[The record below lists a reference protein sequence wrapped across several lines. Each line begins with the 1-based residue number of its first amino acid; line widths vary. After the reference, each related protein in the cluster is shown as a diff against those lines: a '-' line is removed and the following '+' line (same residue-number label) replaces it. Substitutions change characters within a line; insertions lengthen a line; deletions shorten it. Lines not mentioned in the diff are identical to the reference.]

1 MGMRYRKSIGLGK
14 GVRLNVGKGSLGI
27 SAGVKGAHVSVNSK
41 RGVTTSV
48 GAPGTGVS
56 YSKTTGWGSKS
67 KADSTS
73 DYEPDTD
80 LEALDDDTDTGYTPS
95 YHRPTQPSQP
105 GGIKPPSNK
114 LVRIAV
120 WAIIISVL
128 IIAFCG
134 IYSFLSGGGSDA
146 PAHPAQSTVST
157 SADTSTDP
165 AASTP
170 GATTTDV
177 TITQG
182 SQAAPIDVI
191 ADGVKAYLEGQGYP
205 VTSTRKVADHSR
217 VECVVTVPGLSDSDG
232 SAKPANWS
240 DVQAD
245 LVSLAAGAQ
254 SAVPDQGDYTVLVY
268 VQSANGD
275 NLLAAD
281 SGKVIYDKFQT
292 AADAAAAKQN
302 EAEKT
307 VYVSATGSKYHSKPD
322 CGNMSSAKEIT
333 LSEAQSRGLT
343 ACSRCW

>member
-56 YSKTTGWGSKS
+56 YSKTRGWGGKGAESD
-67 KADSTS
+67 AGMPCTETS
-73 DYEPDTD
+73 
-80 LEALDDDTDTGYTPS
+80 GW
-95 YHRPTQPSQP
+95 
-105 GGIKPPSNK
+105 GGNGAGSGDGGPKPPSNK

-146 PAHPAQSTVST
+146 PAHPAQSAVST
-157 SADTSTDP
+157 SADTGTDGGTS
-165 AASTP
+165 AP
-170 GATTTDV
+170 GSTTTDV

-191 ADGVKAYLEGQGYP
+191 AGGVETYLEGMGYP
-205 VTSTRKVADHSR
+205 VSSTRKVADHSR

-240 DVQAD
+240 DVQTD

-254 SAVPDQGDYTVLVY
+254 SAVTDQGDYTVLVY

-281 SGKVIYDKFQT
+281 SSKVIYDKFKT
-292 AADAAAAKQN
+292 AADAAAKNPA
-302 EAEKT
+302 AEKT

>member
-48 GAPGTGVS
+48 GARDAGMPCTETS
-56 YSKTTGWGSKS
+56 GWGGNGAGSG
-67 KADSTS
+67 D
-73 DYEPDTD
+73 
-80 LEALDDDTDTGYTPS
+80 
-95 YHRPTQPSQP
+95 
-105 GGIKPPSNK
+105 GGPKPPSNK

-146 PAHPAQSTVST
+146 PAHPAQSAVST
-157 SADTSTDP
+157 SADTGTDGGTS
-165 AASTP
+165 AP
-170 GATTTDV
+170 GSTTTDV

-191 ADGVKAYLEGQGYP
+191 AGGVETYLEGMGYP
-205 VTSTRKVADHSR
+205 VSSTRKVADHSR

-240 DVQAD
+240 DVQTD

-254 SAVPDQGDYTVLVY
+254 SAVTDQGDYTVLVY

-281 SGKVIYDKFQT
+281 SSKVIYDKFKT
-292 AADAAAAKQN
+292 AADAAAKNPA
-302 EAEKT
+302 AEKT

>member
-56 YSKTTGWGSKS
+56 YSKTRGWGGKGAESD
-67 KADSTS
+67 AGMPCTETS
-73 DYEPDTD
+73 
-80 LEALDDDTDTGYTPS
+80 GW
-95 YHRPTQPSQP
+95 
-105 GGIKPPSNK
+105 GGNGAGSGDGGPKPPSNK

-146 PAHPAQSTVST
+146 PAHPAQSAVST
-157 SADTSTDP
+157 SADTGTGD
-165 AASTP
+165 ASSAP
-170 GATTTDV
+170 GSTTTDV

-191 ADGVKAYLEGQGYP
+191 ADGVETYLEGMGYP
-205 VTSTRKVADHSR
+205 VSSIRKVADHNR
-217 VECVVTVPGLSDSDG
+217 VECVVTVPDLSDSDG
-232 SAKPANWS
+232 NAKPANWS
-240 DVQAD
+240 DVQTD

-254 SAVPDQGDYTVLVY
+254 SAVTDQGDYIVLIY

-281 SGKVIYDKFQT
+281 SSKVIYDKFQA
-292 AADAAAAKQN
+292 AADSAAKN
-302 EAEKT
+302 PAAEKT

>member
-56 YSKTTGWGSKS
+56 YSKTRGWGGKGAESD
-67 KADSTS
+67 AGMPCTETS
-73 DYEPDTD
+73 
-80 LEALDDDTDTGYTPS
+80 GW
-95 YHRPTQPSQP
+95 
-105 GGIKPPSNK
+105 GGNGAGSGAGGPKPPSNK

-157 SADTSTDP
+157 SADSSTD
-165 AASTP
+165 AASSAP
-170 GATTTDV
+170 GSTTTNV
-177 TITQG
+177 EITQG

-191 ADGVKAYLEGQGYP
+191 ADGVTAYLEGRGYH
-205 VTSTRKVADHSR
+205 VSSTRKVADHSR

-240 DVQAD
+240 DVQTD

-254 SAVPDQGDYTVLVY
+254 SAVTDQGDYTVLVY

-281 SGKVIYDKFQT
+281 SSQIIYDKFQ
-292 AADAAAAKQN
+292 ADTAAAKN
-302 EAEKT
+302 PAAEKT

>member
-56 YSKTTGWGSKS
+56 YSKTRGWGGKGAESD
-67 KADSTS
+67 AGMPCTETS
-73 DYEPDTD
+73 
-80 LEALDDDTDTGYTPS
+80 GW
-95 YHRPTQPSQP
+95 
-105 GGIKPPSNK
+105 GGNGAGSGAGGPKPPSNK

-157 SADTSTDP
+157 SADTGTDGDTS
-165 AASTP
+165 AP
-170 GATTTDV
+170 GSTTTDV

-191 ADGVKAYLEGQGYP
+191 ADGVETYLEGMGYP
-205 VTSTRKVADHSR
+205 VSSTRKVADHSR
-217 VECVVTVPGLSDSDG
+217 VECVVTVPSLSDSDG

-240 DVQAD
+240 DVQTD

-254 SAVPDQGDYTVLVY
+254 SAVTDQGDYTVLVY

-281 SGKVIYDKFQT
+281 SSKVIYDKFQA
-292 AADAAAAKQN
+292 AADTAAAKN
-302 EAEKT
+302 PAAEKT

>member
-56 YSKTTGWGSKS
+56 YSKTRGWGGKGAESD
-67 KADSTS
+67 AGMPCTETS
-73 DYEPDTD
+73 
-80 LEALDDDTDTGYTPS
+80 GW
-95 YHRPTQPSQP
+95 
-105 GGIKPPSNK
+105 GGNGAGSGDGGPKPPSNK

-146 PAHPAQSTVST
+146 PAHPAQSAVST
-157 SADTSTDP
+157 SADTGTGD
-165 AASTP
+165 ASSAP

-182 SQAAPIDVI
+182 NQAAPIDVI
-191 ADGVKAYLEGQGYP
+191 ANGVETYLEGMGYP
-205 VTSTRKVADHSR
+205 VSSTRKVADHSR

-240 DVQAD
+240 DVQTD

-254 SAVPDQGDYTVLVY
+254 SAVTDQGDYTVLVY

-281 SGKVIYDKFQT
+281 SSKVLYDAF
-292 AADAAAAKQN
+292 AATDTPAKA
-302 EAEKT
+302 ESTEKT
-307 VYVSATGSKYHSKPD
+307 VYVSATGSKYHSKPN
-322 CGNMSSAKEIT
+322 CGNMSSATEIT

>member
-27 SAGVKGAHVSVNSK
+27 SAGVKVAHVSVNSR

-56 YSKTTGWGSKS
+56 YSKTRGWGGKGAESD
-67 KADSTS
+67 AGMPCTETS
-73 DYEPDTD
+73 
-80 LEALDDDTDTGYTPS
+80 GW
-95 YHRPTQPSQP
+95 
-105 GGIKPPSNK
+105 GGNGAGSGAGGPKPPSNK

-157 SADTSTDP
+157 SADTGTDGGTS
-165 AASTP
+165 AP
-170 GATTTDV
+170 GSTTTDV

-191 ADGVKAYLEGQGYP
+191 ADGVEAYLEGMGYP
-205 VTSTRKVADHSR
+205 VSSTRKVADHSR
-217 VECVVTVPGLSDSDG
+217 VECVVSIPGVSDSDG
-232 SAKPANWS
+232 STKPANW
-240 DVQAD
+240 AD
-245 LVSLAAGAQ
+245 LQSTLVNLAAGAQ
-254 SAVPDQGDYTVLVY
+254 SAVTDQGDYTVLIY

-281 SGKVIYDKFQT
+281 SGKVLYDAF
-292 AADAAAAKQN
+292 AATDTPAK
-302 EAEKT
+302 EESTEKT

>member
-27 SAGVKGAHVSVNSK
+27 SAGVKGAHVSVNSR

-56 YSKTTGWGSKS
+56 YSKTTGWGSKR

-80 LEALDDDTDTGYTPS
+80 LETMGDDTDTGYTPS
-95 YHRPTQPSQP
+95 YHSPTQPSHP

-114 LVRIAV
+114 LVKIAV
-120 WAIIISVL
+120 WAIILS
-128 IIAFCG
+128 AFV
-134 IYSFLSGGGSDA
+134 IVFIWLQSFLSGGSDA
-146 PAHPAQSTVST
+146 PAHPAQSTVAT

-177 TITQG
+177 SITPEP
-182 SQAAPIDVI
+182 QAAPIDVI
-191 ADGVKAYLEGQGYP
+191 AAGVETYLEGMGYP
-205 VTSTRKVADHSR
+205 VASTRKVADHSR
-217 VECVVTVPGLSDSDG
+217 VECVVTVPGISDSDG

-254 SAVPDQGDYTVLVY
+254 SAVTDQGDYTVLVY

-281 SGKVIYDKFQT
+281 SGKVLYDAF
-292 AADAAAAKQN
+292 AATDPPGKA
-302 EAEKT
+302 ESTEKT

-322 CGNMSSAKEIT
+322 CGNMSSATEIT

>member
-56 YSKTTGWGSKS
+56 YSKTRGWGGKGAESD
-67 KADSTS
+67 AGMPCTETS
-73 DYEPDTD
+73 
-80 LEALDDDTDTGYTPS
+80 GW
-95 YHRPTQPSQP
+95 
-105 GGIKPPSNK
+105 GGNGAGSGAGGPKPPSNK

-146 PAHPAQSTVST
+146 PAHPAQSTVSA
-157 SADTSTDP
+157 SADTGTDGDTS
-165 AASTP
+165 AP
-170 GATTTDV
+170 GSTTTDV

-191 ADGVKAYLEGQGYP
+191 ADGVETYLEGMGYP
-205 VTSTRKVADHSR
+205 VSSTRKVADHSR

-240 DVQAD
+240 DVQTD

-254 SAVPDQGDYTVLVY
+254 SAVTDQGDYTVLVY

-281 SGKVIYDKFQT
+281 SSKVIYDKFQA
-292 AADAAAAKQN
+292 AADTAAAKDQA
-302 EAEKT
+302 AEKT

>member
-1 MGMRYRKSIGLGK
+1 MPC
-14 GVRLNVGKGSLGI
+14 
-27 SAGVKGAHVSVNSK
+27 
-41 RGVTTSV
+41 TETS
-48 GAPGTGVS
+48 
-56 YSKTTGWGSKS
+56 GWGGNGAGSG
-67 KADSTS
+67 D
-73 DYEPDTD
+73 
-80 LEALDDDTDTGYTPS
+80 
-95 YHRPTQPSQP
+95 
-105 GGIKPPSNK
+105 GGPKPPSNK

-146 PAHPAQSTVST
+146 PAHPAQSAVST
-157 SADTSTDP
+157 SADTGTGD
-165 AASTP
+165 ASSAP
-170 GATTTDV
+170 GSTTTDV

-191 ADGVKAYLEGQGYP
+191 ADGVTAYLEGRGYP
-205 VTSTRKVADHSR
+205 VSSTRKVADHSR

-232 SAKPANWS
+232 SAQPANWS
-240 DVQAD
+240 DVQTD

-254 SAVPDQGDYTVLVY
+254 SAVTDQGDYTVLVY

-281 SGKVIYDKFQT
+281 SSKIIYDKFQ
-292 AADAAAAKQN
+292 AAAAAKN
-302 EAEKT
+302 TAAEKT

-322 CGNMSSAKEIT
+322 CGNMSSATEIT

>member
-56 YSKTTGWGSKS
+56 YSKTRGWGGKGAESD
-67 KADSTS
+67 AGMPCTETS
-73 DYEPDTD
+73 
-80 LEALDDDTDTGYTPS
+80 GW
-95 YHRPTQPSQP
+95 
-105 GGIKPPSNK
+105 GGNGAGSGAGGPKPPSNK

-134 IYSFLSGGGSDA
+134 IYSFLSGGSDA
-146 PAHPAQSTVST
+146 PAHPAQSAVST
-157 SADTSTDP
+157 SADTGTGD
-165 AASTP
+165 ASSAP
-170 GATTTDV
+170 GSTTTDV

-191 ADGVKAYLEGQGYP
+191 ASGVETYLEGMGYP
-205 VTSTRKVADHSR
+205 VSSTRKVSDHNR

-232 SAKPANWS
+232 SAKTANWS
-240 DVQAD
+240 DVQTD

-254 SAVPDQGDYTVLVY
+254 SAVTDQGDYTVLVY

-281 SGKVIYDKFQT
+281 SSKVIYDKFQ
-292 AADAAAAKQN
+292 AAAVSAAAKN
-302 EAEKT
+302 PAAGKT

>member
-56 YSKTTGWGSKS
+56 YSKTRGWGGKGAESD
-67 KADSTS
+67 AGMPCTETS
-73 DYEPDTD
+73 
-80 LEALDDDTDTGYTPS
+80 GW
-95 YHRPTQPSQP
+95 
-105 GGIKPPSNK
+105 GGNGAGSGDGGPKPPSNK

-146 PAHPAQSTVST
+146 PAHPAQSAVST
-157 SADTSTDP
+157 SADTGTGD
-165 AASTP
+165 ASSAP

-182 SQAAPIDVI
+182 NQAAPIDVI
-191 ADGVKAYLEGQGYP
+191 ADGVETYLEGMGYP
-205 VTSTRKVADHSR
+205 VSSTRKVADHSR

-240 DVQAD
+240 DVQTD
-245 LVSLAAGAQ
+245 LVNLAAGAQ

-281 SGKVIYDKFQT
+281 SGKVLYDAF
-292 AADAAAAKQN
+292 AATDTQGKA
-302 EAEKT
+302 ESTEKT

>member
-48 GAPGTGVS
+48 GAPGTGLS

-67 KADSTS
+67 KADSTR

-95 YHRPTQPSQP
+95 YHSQTQPSQP

-114 LVRIAV
+114 LVKIAV
-120 WAIIISVL
+120 WAIILSVFVIVFIGL
-128 IIAFCG
+128 Q
-134 IYSFLSGGGSDA
+134 SFLSGGSDA

-157 SADTSTDP
+157 SADTGTDGDTS
-165 AASTP
+165 AP
-170 GATTTDV
+170 GSTTTDV
-177 TITQG
+177 EITQG

-191 ADGVKAYLEGQGYP
+191 ADGVTAYLEGRGYP
-205 VTSTRKVADHSR
+205 VSSTRKVADHSR

-240 DVQAD
+240 DVQTD

-254 SAVPDQGDYTVLVY
+254 SAVTDQGDYTVLVY

-281 SGKVIYDKFQT
+281 SGKVLYDAF
-292 AADAAAAKQN
+292 AATDTPAKA
-302 EAEKT
+302 ESTEKT

>member
-48 GAPGTGVS
+48 GAPGTGAS
-56 YSKTTGWGSKS
+56 YSKTTGWGGNGAGSG
-67 KADSTS
+67 A
-73 DYEPDTD
+73 
-80 LEALDDDTDTGYTPS
+80 
-95 YHRPTQPSQP
+95 
-105 GGIKPPSNK
+105 GGPKPPSNK

-120 WAIIISVL
+120 WAIILSVL

-157 SADTSTDP
+157 SADASTDP

-177 TITQG
+177 TVTQG

-205 VTSTRKVADHSR
+205 VASTRKVADHSR

-254 SAVPDQGDYTVLVY
+254 SAVTDQGDYTVLIY

-281 SGKVIYDKFQT
+281 SGKVLYDAF
-292 AADAAAAKQN
+292 AATDTPAKA
-302 EAEKT
+302 ESTEKT

>member
-67 KADSTS
+67 KADSTR

-80 LEALDDDTDTGYTPS
+80 LKAMDDDTDTGYTPS
-95 YHRPTQPSQP
+95 YHSPTQPSHP

-114 LVRIAV
+114 LVKIAV
-120 WAIIISVL
+120 WAIILS
-128 IIAFCG
+128 AFV
-134 IYSFLSGGGSDA
+134 IVFIWLQSFLSGGSDA

-157 SADTSTDP
+157 SADTGTDGDTS
-165 AASTP
+165 AP
-170 GATTTDV
+170 GSTTTDV

-191 ADGVKAYLEGQGYP
+191 ADGVVTYLEGRGYP
-205 VTSTRKVADHSR
+205 VSSTRKVADHSR
-217 VECVVTVPGLSDSDG
+217 VECVVTVPGISDSDG

-254 SAVPDQGDYTVLVY
+254 SAVTDQGDYTVLIY

-281 SGKVIYDKFQT
+281 SGKVLYDAF
-292 AADAAAAKQN
+292 AATDTPEKA
-302 EAEKT
+302 ESTEKT

-322 CGNMSSAKEIT
+322 CGNMSSATEIT

>member
-1 MGMRYRKSIGLGK
+1 MRYRKSIGLGK

-56 YSKTTGWGSKS
+56 YSKTRGWGGKGAESD
-67 KADSTS
+67 AGMPCTETS
-73 DYEPDTD
+73 
-80 LEALDDDTDTGYTPS
+80 GW
-95 YHRPTQPSQP
+95 
-105 GGIKPPSNK
+105 GGNGAGSGAGGPKPPSNK

-157 SADTSTDP
+157 SADTGTDGGTS
-165 AASTP
+165 AP
-170 GATTTDV
+170 GSTTTDV

-191 ADGVKAYLEGQGYP
+191 ADGVETYLEGMGYP
-205 VTSTRKVADHSR
+205 VSSTRKVADHSR

-240 DVQAD
+240 DVQTD

-254 SAVPDQGDYTVLVY
+254 SAVTDQGDYTVLVY
-268 VQSANGD
+268 AQSANGD

-281 SGKVIYDKFQT
+281 SSKVIYDKFQDAADT
-292 AADAAAAKQN
+292 AAANPA
-302 EAEKT
+302 AEKT

>member
-27 SAGVKGAHVSVNSK
+27 SAGVKGAHVSVNSR

-56 YSKTTGWGSKS
+56 YSKTRGWGGKGAESD
-67 KADSTS
+67 AGMPCTETS
-73 DYEPDTD
+73 
-80 LEALDDDTDTGYTPS
+80 GW
-95 YHRPTQPSQP
+95 
-105 GGIKPPSNK
+105 GGNGAGSGDGGPKPPSNK

-146 PAHPAQSTVST
+146 PAHPAQSAVST
-157 SADTSTDP
+157 SADTGTGD
-165 AASTP
+165 ASSAP

-191 ADGVKAYLEGQGYP
+191 ASGVETYLEGMGYP
-205 VTSTRKVADHSR
+205 VSSTRKVSDHNR

-240 DVQAD
+240 DVQTD

-254 SAVPDQGDYTVLVY
+254 SAVTDQGDYTVLVY

-281 SGKVIYDKFQT
+281 SSKVIYDKFQAAADT
-292 AADAAAAKQN
+292 AAANPA
-302 EAEKT
+302 AEKT

>member
-27 SAGVKGAHVSVNSK
+27 SAGVKGAHVSVNSR

-56 YSKTTGWGSKS
+56 YSKTRGWGGKGAESD
-67 KADSTS
+67 AGMPCTETS
-73 DYEPDTD
+73 
-80 LEALDDDTDTGYTPS
+80 GW
-95 YHRPTQPSQP
+95 
-105 GGIKPPSNK
+105 GGNGAGSGDGGPKPPSNK

-146 PAHPAQSTVST
+146 PAHPAQSAVST
-157 SADTSTDP
+157 SADTGTGD
-165 AASTP
+165 ASSAP

-191 ADGVKAYLEGQGYP
+191 ADGVETYLEGLGYP
-205 VTSTRKVADHSR
+205 VSSTRKVADHSR

-232 SAKPANWS
+232 SAEPANWS
-240 DVQAD
+240 DVQTD

-254 SAVPDQGDYTVLVY
+254 SAVTDQGDYTVLVY

-281 SGKVIYDKFQT
+281 SSQVIYDKFQT
-292 AADAAAAKQN
+292 AADAAAKNTA
-302 EAEKT
+302 AEKT

>member
-114 LVRIAV
+114 LVKIAV
-120 WAIIISVL
+120 WAIIISVF
-128 IIAFCG
+128 IIVFLG
-134 IYSFLSGGGSDA
+134 LQSFLSGGSDA

-157 SADTSTDP
+157 SSDTSTDGDTS
-165 AASTP
+165 AP

-191 ADGVKAYLEGQGYP
+191 ADGVEAYLEGMGYP
-205 VTSTRKVADHSR
+205 VSSARKVADHSR
-217 VECVVTVPGLSDSDG
+217 VECVVTVPGISDSDG

-254 SAVPDQGDYTVLVY
+254 SAVTDQGDYTVLIY

-281 SGKVIYDKFQT
+281 SGKVIYDKFQAT
-292 AADAAAAKQN
+292 ADAAAAEEKT
-302 EAEKT
+302 AEKT
-307 VYVSATGSKYHSKPD
+307 VYVSATGSKYHSKPN

>member
-27 SAGVKGAHVSVNSK
+27 SAGVKGAHVSVNSR

-67 KADSTS
+67 KADSTR

-95 YHRPTQPSQP
+95 YHSPTQPSQP

-114 LVRIAV
+114 LVIIAV
-120 WAIIISVL
+120 WAIILSVFVIVFIGL
-128 IIAFCG
+128 Q
-134 IYSFLSGGGSDA
+134 SFLSSGSDT
-146 PAHPAQSTVST
+146 PAHAAQSTVST
-157 SADTSTDP
+157 SADPGTDGDTS
-165 AASTP
+165 AP
-170 GATTTDV
+170 GSTTTDV
-177 TITQG
+177 AITTG

-191 ADGVKAYLEGQGYP
+191 ADGVETYLKGMGYP
-205 VTSTRKVADHSR
+205 VSSIRKVADHSR

-232 SAKPANWS
+232 SARPANWS
-240 DVQAD
+240 DVQTD

-254 SAVPDQGDYTVLVY
+254 SAVTDQGDYTVLVY

-281 SGKVIYDKFQT
+281 SSKVIYDKFQASADT
-292 AADAAAAKQN
+292 AAANPA
-302 EAEKT
+302 AEKT

>member
-27 SAGVKGAHVSVNSK
+27 SAGGKGAHVSVNSK

-56 YSKTTGWGSKS
+56 YSKTTGWGSKR

-80 LEALDDDTDTGYTPS
+80 LEALDDDTDTSYTPS
-95 YHRPTQPSQP
+95 YHRPTQPNQT

-114 LVRIAV
+114 LVKIAV
-120 WAIIISVL
+120 WAIILSVFVTVL
-128 IIAFCG
+128 SG
-134 IYSFLSGGGSDA
+134 LYSFLSGGGSDA

-157 SADTSTDP
+157 SAGTGTDGGTS
-165 AASTP
+165 AP
-170 GATTTDV
+170 GSTTTDV

-191 ADGVKAYLEGQGYP
+191 ADGVTAYLEGRGYP
-205 VTSTRKVADHSR
+205 VSSTRKVADHSR
-217 VECVVTVPGLSDSDG
+217 VECVVTVPGISDG

-254 SAVPDQGDYTVLVY
+254 SAVTDQGDYTVLIY

-281 SGKVIYDKFQT
+281 SGKVLYDAF
-292 AADAAAAKQN
+292 AATDTPEKA
-302 EAEKT
+302 ESAEKT
-307 VYVSATGSKYHSKPD
+307 VYVSATGSKYHSKPN
-322 CGNMSSAKEIT
+322 CGNMSSATEIT

>member
-56 YSKTTGWGSKS
+56 YSKTRGWGGKGAESD
-67 KADSTS
+67 AGMPCTETS
-73 DYEPDTD
+73 
-80 LEALDDDTDTGYTPS
+80 GW
-95 YHRPTQPSQP
+95 
-105 GGIKPPSNK
+105 GGNGAGSGAGGPKPPSNK

-157 SADTSTDP
+157 SADTGTDGGTS
-165 AASTP
+165 AP
-170 GATTTDV
+170 GSTTTDV

-191 ADGVKAYLEGQGYP
+191 ASGVETYLEGMGYP
-205 VTSTRKVADHSR
+205 VSSTRKVSDHNR

-240 DVQAD
+240 DVQTD

-254 SAVPDQGDYTVLVY
+254 SAVTDQGDYTVLIY

-281 SGKVIYDKFQT
+281 SSKVIYDKFQAAADT
-292 AADAAAAKQN
+292 AAKNTA
-302 EAEKT
+302 AEKT

>member
-56 YSKTTGWGSKS
+56 YSKTRGWGGKGAESD
-67 KADSTS
+67 AGMPCTETS
-73 DYEPDTD
+73 
-80 LEALDDDTDTGYTPS
+80 GW
-95 YHRPTQPSQP
+95 
-105 GGIKPPSNK
+105 GGNGAGSGAGGPKPPSNK

-128 IIAFCG
+128 IIASCG

-157 SADTSTDP
+157 SADTGTNGDTS
-165 AASTP
+165 AP
-170 GATTTDV
+170 GSTTTDV

-191 ADGVKAYLEGQGYP
+191 ADGVEAYLEGMGYP
-205 VTSTRKVADHSR
+205 VSSTRKVADHSR

-240 DVQAD
+240 DVQTD

-254 SAVPDQGDYTVLVY
+254 SAVTDQGDYTVLVY

-281 SGKVIYDKFQT
+281 SSKIIYDKFQA
-292 AADAAAAKQN
+292 AADAAAKNPA
-302 EAEKT
+302 AEKT

-322 CGNMSSAKEIT
+322 CGNMTSAKEIT

>member
-1 MGMRYRKSIGLGK
+1 MRYRKSIGLGK
-14 GVRLNVGKGSLGI
+14 GVRLNVGKGSVGI

-56 YSKTTGWGSKS
+56 YSKTRGWGGKGAESD
-67 KADSTS
+67 AGMPCTETS
-73 DYEPDTD
+73 
-80 LEALDDDTDTGYTPS
+80 GW
-95 YHRPTQPSQP
+95 
-105 GGIKPPSNK
+105 GGNGAGSGDGGPKPPSNK

-146 PAHPAQSTVST
+146 PAHPAQSAVST
-157 SADTSTDP
+157 SADTGTGD
-165 AASTP
+165 ASSAP

-191 ADGVKAYLEGQGYP
+191 ADGVETYLEGMGYP
-205 VTSTRKVADHSR
+205 VSSTRKVADHSR

-232 SAKPANWS
+232 GAKPANWS
-240 DVQAD
+240 DVQTD

-254 SAVPDQGDYTVLVY
+254 SAVTDQGDYTVLVY

-281 SGKVIYDKFQT
+281 SSKVIYDKFQ
-292 AADAAAAKQN
+292 ADTAAAKN
-302 EAEKT
+302 PAAEKT

>member
-27 SAGVKGAHVSVNSK
+27 SAGGKGAHVSVNSK

-80 LEALDDDTDTGYTPS
+80 LKALDDDTDTGYTPS
-95 YHRPTQPSQP
+95 YHSPTQPSQP

-114 LVRIAV
+114 LVKIAV
-120 WAIIISVL
+120 WAIILSVFVIVFTGL
-128 IIAFCG
+128 Q
-134 IYSFLSGGGSDA
+134 SFLSGESDA

-157 SADTSTDP
+157 SADTGTDGGTS
-165 AASTP
+165 AP
-170 GATTTDV
+170 GSTTTDV

-191 ADGVKAYLEGQGYP
+191 ADGVTAYLEGRGYP
-205 VTSTRKVADHSR
+205 VSSTRKVADHSR

-240 DVQAD
+240 DMQTD

-254 SAVPDQGDYTVLVY
+254 SAVTDQGDYTVLIY
-268 VQSANGD
+268 VQSDNGD

-281 SGKVIYDKFQT
+281 SGKVLYDAF
-292 AADAAAAKQN
+292 AATDTQEKA
-302 EAEKT
+302 ESTEKT

-322 CGNMSSAKEIT
+322 CGNMSSATEIT

>member
-1 MGMRYRKSIGLGK
+1 MRYRKSIGLGK

-27 SAGVKGAHVSVNSK
+27 SAGVKGAHVSVNSR

-56 YSKTTGWGSKS
+56 YSKTRGWGGKGAESD
-67 KADSTS
+67 AGMPCTETS
-73 DYEPDTD
+73 
-80 LEALDDDTDTGYTPS
+80 GW
-95 YHRPTQPSQP
+95 
-105 GGIKPPSNK
+105 GGNGAGSGAGGPKPPSNK

-157 SADTSTDP
+157 SADTGTDGGTS
-165 AASTP
+165 AP
-170 GATTTDV
+170 GSTTTDV

-191 ADGVKAYLEGQGYP
+191 ADGVEAYLEGMGYP
-205 VTSTRKVADHSR
+205 VSSTRKVADHSR
-217 VECVVTVPGLSDSDG
+217 VECVVSIPGVSDSDG
-232 SAKPANWS
+232 STKPANW
-240 DVQAD
+240 AD
-245 LVSLAAGAQ
+245 LQSTLVNLAAGAQ
-254 SAVPDQGDYTVLVY
+254 SAVTDQGDYTVLIY

-281 SGKVIYDKFQT
+281 SGKVLYDAF
-292 AADAAAAKQN
+292 AATDTPAK
-302 EAEKT
+302 EESTEKT

>member
-56 YSKTTGWGSKS
+56 YSKTRGWGGKGAESD
-67 KADSTS
+67 AGMPCTETS
-73 DYEPDTD
+73 
-80 LEALDDDTDTGYTPS
+80 GW
-95 YHRPTQPSQP
+95 
-105 GGIKPPSNK
+105 GGNGAGSGAGGPKPPSNK

-157 SADTSTDP
+157 SADTGTDGGTS
-165 AASTP
+165 AP
-170 GATTTDV
+170 GSTTTDV

-191 ADGVKAYLEGQGYP
+191 ASGVETYLEGMGYP
-205 VTSTRKVADHSR
+205 VSSTRKVADHNR

-240 DVQAD
+240 DVQTD

-254 SAVPDQGDYTVLVY
+254 SAVTDQGDYTVLVY

-281 SGKVIYDKFQT
+281 SSQVIYDKFQAAADT
-292 AADAAAAKQN
+292 AAEKNPA
-302 EAEKT
+302 AEKT

>member
-14 GVRLNVGKGSLGI
+14 GVRLNVGKGSVGI

-56 YSKTTGWGSKS
+56 YSKTRGWGGKGAESD
-67 KADSTS
+67 AGMPCTETS
-73 DYEPDTD
+73 
-80 LEALDDDTDTGYTPS
+80 GW
-95 YHRPTQPSQP
+95 
-105 GGIKPPSNK
+105 GGNGAGSGDGGPKPPSNK

-146 PAHPAQSTVST
+146 PAHPAQSAVST
-157 SADTSTDP
+157 SADTGTGD
-165 AASTP
+165 ASSAP

-191 ADGVKAYLEGQGYP
+191 ADGVETYLEGMGYP
-205 VTSTRKVADHSR
+205 VSSTRKVADHSR

-232 SAKPANWS
+232 GAKPANWS
-240 DVQAD
+240 DVQTD

-254 SAVPDQGDYTVLVY
+254 SAVTDQGDYTVLVY

-281 SGKVIYDKFQT
+281 SSKVIYDKFQ
-292 AADAAAAKQN
+292 ADTAAAKN
-302 EAEKT
+302 PAAEKT

>member
-41 RGVTTSV
+41 RGVATSV
-48 GAPGTGVS
+48 GAPGTGIS
-56 YSKTTGWGSKS
+56 YSKTTGWVSKRQ
-67 KADSTS
+67 ADSTS

-95 YHRPTQPSQP
+95 YHSPTQPSHP

-114 LVRIAV
+114 LVKIAV
-120 WAIIISVL
+120 WAIILSVFVIVFIGL
-128 IIAFCG
+128 Q
-134 IYSFLSGGGSDA
+134 SFLSGGSDA

-157 SADTSTDP
+157 STDSSTD
-165 AASTP
+165 AASSAP
-170 GATTTDV
+170 GSTTTDV

-191 ADGVKAYLEGQGYP
+191 ASGVETYLEGMGYP
-205 VTSTRKVADHSR
+205 VSSTRKVPDHNR
-217 VECVVTVPGLSDSDG
+217 VECVVTVPGISDSDG

-254 SAVPDQGDYTVLVY
+254 SAVTDQGDYTVLVY

-281 SGKVIYDKFQT
+281 SGKVLYDAF
-292 AADAAAAKQN
+292 AATDTPAKA
-302 EAEKT
+302 ESTEKT
-307 VYVSATGSKYHSKPD
+307 VYVSATGSKYHSKPN
-322 CGNMSSAKEIT
+322 CGNMSSATEIT

>member
-56 YSKTTGWGSKS
+56 YSKTRGWGGKGAESD
-67 KADSTS
+67 AGMPCTETS
-73 DYEPDTD
+73 
-80 LEALDDDTDTGYTPS
+80 GW
-95 YHRPTQPSQP
+95 
-105 GGIKPPSNK
+105 GGNGAGSGAGGPKPPSNK

-157 SADTSTDP
+157 SADTGTDGGTS
-165 AASTP
+165 AP
-170 GATTTDV
+170 GSTTTDV
-177 TITQG
+177 NITTG

-191 ADGVKAYLEGQGYP
+191 ASGVETYLEGMGYP
-205 VTSTRKVADHSR
+205 VSSTRKVSDHNR

-240 DVQAD
+240 DVQTD

-254 SAVPDQGDYTVLVY
+254 SAVTDQGDYTVLVY

-281 SGKVIYDKFQT
+281 SSKVIYDKFQAAADT
-292 AADAAAAKQN
+292 AAANPA
-302 EAEKT
+302 AEKT

>member
-67 KADSTS
+67 KAGSTS

-80 LEALDDDTDTGYTPS
+80 LEAMDDDTDTGYAPS
-95 YHRPTQPSQP
+95 YHSPTQPSHP

-114 LVRIAV
+114 LVKIAV
-120 WAIIISVL
+120 WAIILSVFVIVFIGL
-128 IIAFCG
+128 Q
-134 IYSFLSGGGSDA
+134 SFLSSGSDT

-157 SADTSTDP
+157 SADTSTDGDTS
-165 AASTP
+165 AP
-170 GATTTDV
+170 GSTTTDV

-191 ADGVKAYLEGQGYP
+191 ADGVETYLEGMGYP
-205 VTSTRKVADHSR
+205 VSSIRKVADHSR
-217 VECVVTVPGLSDSDG
+217 VECVVTVPGISDSDG

-254 SAVPDQGDYTVLVY
+254 SAVTDQGDYTVLVY

-281 SGKVIYDKFQT
+281 SGKVLYDAF
-292 AADAAAAKQN
+292 AATDTPAKA
-302 EAEKT
+302 ESTEKT
-307 VYVSATGSKYHSKPD
+307 VYVSATGSKYHSKPN
-322 CGNMSSAKEIT
+322 CGNMSSATEIT

>member
-80 LEALDDDTDTGYTPS
+80 LEAMDDDTNTGYTPS
-95 YHRPTQPSQP
+95 YHSPTQPSHP

-114 LVRIAV
+114 LVKIAV
-120 WAIIISVL
+120 WAIILSVFVIVFTGL
-128 IIAFCG
+128 Q
-134 IYSFLSGGGSDA
+134 SFLSGGSDA

-157 SADTSTDP
+157 SADTGTDGDTS
-165 AASTP
+165 AP
-170 GATTTDV
+170 GSTTTDV

-191 ADGVKAYLEGQGYP
+191 AGGVETYLEGMGYP
-205 VTSTRKVADHSR
+205 VSSTRKVADHSR

-240 DVQAD
+240 DVQTD

-254 SAVPDQGDYTVLVY
+254 SAVTDQGDYTVLVY

-281 SGKVIYDKFQT
+281 SSKVIYDKFQAAADT
-292 AADAAAAKQN
+292 AAEKNPA
-302 EAEKT
+302 AEKT

>member
-56 YSKTTGWGSKS
+56 YSKTRGWGGKGAESD
-67 KADSTS
+67 AGMPCTETS
-73 DYEPDTD
+73 
-80 LEALDDDTDTGYTPS
+80 GW
-95 YHRPTQPSQP
+95 
-105 GGIKPPSNK
+105 GGNGAGSGAGGPKPPSNK

-157 SADTSTDP
+157 SADTGTNGDTS
-165 AASTP
+165 AP
-170 GATTTDV
+170 GSTTTDV

-191 ADGVKAYLEGQGYP
+191 AAGVETYLEGMGYP
-205 VTSTRKVADHSR
+205 VSSTRKVADHSR
-217 VECVVTVPGLSDSDG
+217 VECVVTVPGISDSDG

-240 DVQAD
+240 DVQTD

-254 SAVPDQGDYTVLVY
+254 SAVTDQGDYTVLIY

-292 AADAAAAKQN
+292 AADAAAAKQK

-307 VYVSATGSKYHSKPD
+307 VYVSATGSKYHSKPN

>member
-56 YSKTTGWGSKS
+56 YSKTRGWGGKGAESD
-67 KADSTS
+67 AGMPCTETS
-73 DYEPDTD
+73 
-80 LEALDDDTDTGYTPS
+80 GW
-95 YHRPTQPSQP
+95 
-105 GGIKPPSNK
+105 GGNGAGSGAGGPKPPSNK

-157 SADTSTDP
+157 SADTGTNGDTS
-165 AASTP
+165 AP
-170 GATTTDV
+170 GSTTTDV

-191 ADGVKAYLEGQGYP
+191 ADGVETYLEGLGYP
-205 VTSTRKVADHSR
+205 VSSTRKVADHSR

-232 SAKPANWS
+232 SAEPANWS
-240 DVQAD
+240 DVQTD

-254 SAVPDQGDYTVLVY
+254 SAVTDQGDYTVLVY

-281 SGKVIYDKFQT
+281 SSKVIYDKFQA
-292 AADAAAAKQN
+292 AADTAAAKN
-302 EAEKT
+302 TAAEKT

>member
-27 SAGVKGAHVSVNSK
+27 SAGGKGAHVSVNSK

-56 YSKTTGWGSKS
+56 YSKTRGWGGKGAESD
-67 KADSTS
+67 AGMPCTETS
-73 DYEPDTD
+73 
-80 LEALDDDTDTGYTPS
+80 GW
-95 YHRPTQPSQP
+95 
-105 GGIKPPSNK
+105 GGNGAGSGAGGPKPPSNK

-157 SADTSTDP
+157 SADTGTDGGTS
-165 AASTP
+165 AP
-170 GATTTDV
+170 GSTTTDV
-177 TITQG
+177 TITKG

-191 ADGVKAYLEGQGYP
+191 ADGVTAYLEGRGYP
-205 VTSTRKVADHSR
+205 VSSTRKVADHSR

-254 SAVPDQGDYTVLVY
+254 SAVTDQGDYTVLVY

-281 SGKVIYDKFQT
+281 SGKVLYDAF
-292 AADAAAAKQN
+292 AATDTPAKA
-302 EAEKT
+302 ESTEKT
-307 VYVSATGSKYHSKPD
+307 VYVSATGSKYHSKPN

>member
-1 MGMRYRKSIGLGK
+1 VGMRYRKSIGLGK

-56 YSKTTGWGSKS
+56 YSKTRGWGGKGAESD
-67 KADSTS
+67 AGMPCTETS
-73 DYEPDTD
+73 
-80 LEALDDDTDTGYTPS
+80 GW
-95 YHRPTQPSQP
+95 
-105 GGIKPPSNK
+105 GGNGAGSGDGGPKPPSNK

-134 IYSFLSGGGSDA
+134 IYSFLSGGESDA

-157 SADTSTDP
+157 SADTGTDGGTS
-165 AASTP
+165 AP
-170 GATTTDV
+170 GSTTTDV

-191 ADGVKAYLEGQGYP
+191 AAGVVTYLDGRGYP
-205 VTSTRKVADHSR
+205 VSSTRKVADHSR
-217 VECVVTVPGLSDSDG
+217 VECVVTVPGISDSDG

-240 DVQAD
+240 DVQTD

-254 SAVPDQGDYTVLVY
+254 SAVTDQGDYTVLVY
-268 VQSANGD
+268 VQSASGD

-281 SGKVIYDKFQT
+281 SSKVIYDKFQA
-292 AADAAAAKQN
+292 AADTAAAKN
-302 EAEKT
+302 PAAEKT

-322 CGNMSSAKEIT
+322 CGNMTSAKEIT

>member
-56 YSKTTGWGSKS
+56 YSKTRGWGGKGAESD
-67 KADSTS
+67 AGMPCTETS
-73 DYEPDTD
+73 
-80 LEALDDDTDTGYTPS
+80 GW
-95 YHRPTQPSQP
+95 
-105 GGIKPPSNK
+105 GGNGAGSGAGGPKPPSNK

-157 SADTSTDP
+157 SADTGTNGDTS
-165 AASTP
+165 AP
-170 GATTTDV
+170 GSTTTDV

-191 ADGVKAYLEGQGYP
+191 AGGVETYLEGLGYP
-205 VTSTRKVADHSR
+205 VSSIRKVSDHNR

-240 DVQAD
+240 DVQTD

-254 SAVPDQGDYTVLVY
+254 SAVTDQGDYTVLVY

-281 SGKVIYDKFQT
+281 SSKVIYDKFQA
-292 AADAAAAKQN
+292 AADAAAAKDQA
-302 EAEKT
+302 AEKT

>member
-14 GVRLNVGKGSLGI
+14 GVRLNMGKGSLGI

-56 YSKTTGWGSKS
+56 YSKTTGWGSGGAS
-67 KADSTS
+67 GG
-73 DYEPDTD
+73 
-80 LEALDDDTDTGYTPS
+80 TGGP
-95 YHRPTQPSQP
+95 
-105 GGIKPPSNK
+105 KPPSNK
-114 LVRIAV
+114 LVKIAV
-120 WAIIISVL
+120 WAIILSVL

-134 IYSFLSGGGSDA
+134 IYSFLSGGSDA

-157 SADTSTDP
+157 SADTGTDGDTS
-165 AASTP
+165 AP
-170 GATTTDV
+170 GSTTTDV

-191 ADGVKAYLEGQGYP
+191 ADGVETYLEGLGYP
-205 VTSTRKVADHSR
+205 VSSIRKVSDHNR

-240 DVQAD
+240 DVQTD

-254 SAVPDQGDYTVLVY
+254 SAVTDQGDYTVLVY

-281 SGKVIYDKFQT
+281 SSKVIYDKFQA
-292 AADAAAAKQN
+292 AADSAAKN
-302 EAEKT
+302 TAAEKT

-322 CGNMSSAKEIT
+322 CGNMTSAKEIT

>member
-56 YSKTTGWGSKS
+56 YSKTRGWGGKGAESD
-67 KADSTS
+67 AGMPCTETS
-73 DYEPDTD
+73 
-80 LEALDDDTDTGYTPS
+80 GW
-95 YHRPTQPSQP
+95 
-105 GGIKPPSNK
+105 GGNGAGSGAGGPKPPSNK

-157 SADTSTDP
+157 SADTGTDGDT
-165 AASTP
+165 STP
-170 GATTTDV
+170 GSTTTDV

-191 ADGVKAYLEGQGYP
+191 ADGVETYLEGMGYP
-205 VTSTRKVADHSR
+205 VSSTRKVADHSR
-217 VECVVTVPGLSDSDG
+217 VECVVSIPGVSDSDG
-232 SAKPANWS
+232 STKPANW
-240 DVQAD
+240 AD
-245 LVSLAAGAQ
+245 LQSTLVNLAAGAQ
-254 SAVPDQGDYTVLVY
+254 SAVTDQGDYTVLIY

-281 SGKVIYDKFQT
+281 SGKVLYDAF
-292 AADAAAAKQN
+292 AATDTPAK
-302 EAEKT
+302 EESTEKT

>member
-48 GAPGTGVS
+48 GAPGTGIS
-56 YSKTTGWGSKS
+56 YSKTRGWGGKG
-67 KADSTS
+67 AES
-73 DYEPDTD
+73 DAGMPCT
-80 LEALDDDTDTGYTPS
+80 EASGWGGNGAGGTGGP
-95 YHRPTQPSQP
+95 
-105 GGIKPPSNK
+105 KPPSNK
-114 LVRIAV
+114 LVTIAV
-120 WAIIISVL
+120 WAIILSVL

-134 IYSFLSGGGSDA
+134 IYSLLSGGGSDA

-157 SADTSTDP
+157 SADVSTDP

-182 SQAAPIDVI
+182 GQAAPIDVI
-191 ADGVKAYLEGQGYP
+191 ADGVETYLEGQGYP
-205 VTSTRKVADHSR
+205 VASTRKVADHSR
-217 VECVVTVPGLSDSDG
+217 VECVVTVPGISDSDG
-232 SAKPANWS
+232 ITKPANWA
-240 DVQAD
+240 DLQTD

-254 SAVPDQGDYTVLVY
+254 SAVTDQGDYTVLIY

-281 SGKVIYDKFQT
+281 SGKVIYDKFQA
-292 AADAAAAKQN
+292 AADAAAAEEKS
-302 EAEKT
+302 AEKM